1 MSDLFID
8 MVYGHEQA
16 TLMLSKAVTSQSV
29 PQSLLIT
36 GLPQLGK
43 ATLAKA
49 LAMALNC
56 RQATPP
62 CGHCL
67 DCRKVNGGHHP
78 DVIILD
84 SPHESLSIEQIRTL
98 QRDLTLRPHEGRYK
112 VAVLTNFE
120 RATAAAANALL
131 KTLEEPPAHA
141 ILILT
146 SLDPTL
152 LLPTIVSRCQII
164 PLRPISEAKIAELL
178 VTRWQATSDQAQL
191 LSRLSQGRLGWSVQ
205 VLTEPDLLTQ
215 RNQYLEDLVQLSQ
228 TGYAARLD
236 YANRLAGK
244 ESPVGEVLSIWLA
257 WWRDVLLVSQGQE
270 EAVINI
276 DQLAHL
282 TWFARQLSA
291 RQVIA
296 VIQQNMAALKNLNYN
311 VNLRLN
317 IEVLL
322 LNLPFIASVRV

>member
-1 MSDLFID
+1 MSDLFFD
-8 MVYGHEQA
+8 MVFGHEQA
-16 TLMLSKAVTSQSV
+16 TLMLSKAVISQTV

-43 ATLAKA
+43 ATLART

-56 RQATPP
+56 RLDPPP
-62 CGHCL
+62 CGHCPN
-67 DCRKVNGGHHP
+67 CRKVAGGHHP
-78 DVIILD
+78 DVIIFD
-84 SPHESLSIEQIRTL
+84 TPHETLSIEQIRTL
-98 QRDLTLRPHEGRYK
+98 QRDLALRPHEGRYK
-112 VAVLTNFE
+112 VAVLANFE
-120 RATAAAANALL
+120 RATTSAANALL
-131 KTLEEPPAHA
+131 KTLEEPPAHV

-146 SLDPTL
+146 SLDATL

-164 PLRPISEAKIAELL
+164 PLRPISEPLIAEILQ
-178 VTRWQATSDQAQL
+178 TRWQASANQAEL
-191 LSRLSQGRLGWSVQ
+191 LSRLAQGRLGWAIQ
-205 VLTEPDLLTQ
+205 VLKEPELLTQ

-228 TGYAARLD
+228 SGYADRLD
-236 YANRLAGK
+236 YAARLAGK
-244 ESPVGEVLSIWLA
+244 EAPVGEVLSLWLA
-257 WWRDVLLVSQGQE
+257 WWRDVLLVSQSRD

-276 DQLAHL
+276 DRLEHL

-322 LNLPFIASVRV
+322 LNLPFIASIRV